1 MLLLIS
7 TFGKIN
13 KLRFEMIGDK
23 IGHRLD
29 PYLFSLYHKML
40 GANGTPNLLT
50 LLGLLAMLLA
60 SFLVFRGYWVYA
72 GLAILLS
79 GIFDLFDGVI
89 ARRLN
94 KVTGSVA
101 FLTPSLIVTQT
112 SSFFLALLLFYLK
125 QDRRDLVILVFVV
138 AIGTALVPY
147 ARARA
152 EAAQV
157 VCNIGLMEGR
167 ATHPSCR
174 RDVIPCHGSVL
185 WILAS
190 SPTSPCC
197 SGSTTFGKSSISR
210 ISLRPRFRSRE
221 GFNPHP
227 EFNLNPHQS
236 VP

>member
-1 MLLLIS
+1 
-7 TFGKIN
+7 
-13 KLRFEMIGDK
+13 MIGDK

-79 GIFDLFDGVI
+79 GILDLFDGVI

-94 KVTGSVA
+94 KVTRFGGFFDSVLDRYSDLL
-101 FLTPSLIVTQT
+101 FL
-112 SSFFLALLLFYLK
+112 FALLLVYLK

-157 VCNIGLMEGR
+157 VCNIGLMER
-167 ATHPSCR
+167 AERLILLVAGTLFHVMVP
-174 RDVIPCHGSVL
+174 VL
-185 WILAS
+185 WILAVL
-190 SPTSPCC
+190 THI
-197 SGSTTFGKSSISR
+197 TVLQR
-210 ISLRPRFRSRE
+210 IY
-221 GFNPHP
+221 HVWKK
-227 EFNLNPHQS
+227 LNIKDQP
-236 VP
+236 